1 MAKNRSLI
9 KIIGTLDDLTFYKGK
24 EGYVVRTKGGVSK
37 KRILN
42 DPAFARTRENGAEFG
57 HSARMG
63 KLLRR
68 SAIGLI
74 EDAKDGRMTSR
85 LTQVMARVKNE
96 DLTSVRGERNVA
108 TGLATA
114 EGKQVLKGFNFNSN
128 APLDSVLL
136 TDYSLDTGTGEIE
149 LVDFSPMQHI
159 AVPQGTTHLS
169 LRSGF
174 LNLDFATEV
183 KDLELSPVTNLVLNS
198 PVTTVKLTPAGV
210 PTGTGYELFFLK
222 IAFFQEINGIQY
234 PLNNGAFNALQ
245 LVEVL

>member
-1 MAKNRSLI
+1 MAKNKSII

-24 EGYVVRTKGGVSK
+24 EGYIVRTKGGVSK
-37 KRILN
+37 NRIKN
-42 DPAFARTRENGAEFG
+42 DPAFARTRENGVEFG
-57 HSARMG
+57 HSAHMG

-68 SAIGLI
+68 SVIGLI
-74 EDAKDGRMTSR
+74 EDARDGRMTSR
-85 LTQVMARVKNE
+85 LTQVMARVKNH
-96 DLTSVRGERNVA
+96 DLISVRGERNVA

-114 EGKQVLKGFNFNSN
+114 GGKQVLKGFNFNSG

-136 TDYSLDTGTGEIE
+136 TDYSLDPLTGEIV
-149 LVDFSPMQHI
+149 LTDFSPMQHV

-169 LRSGF
+169 LRAGF

-183 KDLELSPVTNLVLNS
+183 KDIELSPISNLAVNS
-198 PVTTVKLTPAGV
+198 PAATVTLTPAAV
-210 PTGTGYELFFLK
+210 PAGTGNELFFLK
-222 IAFFQEINGIQY
+222 IAFYQEMNGIQY

>member
-1 MAKNRSLI
+1 MAKNASII

-24 EGYVVRTKGGVSK
+24 EGYIVRTKGGVSK
-37 KRILN
+37 NRIKT

-57 HSARMG
+57 HIAHSG

-68 SAIGLI
+68 SVIGLI
-74 EDAKDGRMTSR
+74 EDAKDGRLTSR
-85 LTQVMARVKNE
+85 LMQVMARVKNE
-96 DLTSVRGERNVA
+96 DLTSNRGERNVA

-114 EGKQVLKGFNFNSN
+114 NGKQYLKGFDFNGD

-136 TDYSLDTGTGEIE
+136 TDYSLDTANGEIE

-159 AVPQGTTHLS
+159 AVPQGTTHVS

-183 KDLELSPVTNLVLNS
+183 KALELSPIHNLGLNS
-198 PVTTVKLTPAGV
+198 AAATVTLTPAAV
-210 PTGTGYELFFLK
+210 PAGTGNELFFLK
-222 IAFFQEINGIQY
+222 VAFFQEMNGIQY

>member
-1 MAKNRSLI
+1 MAKNKSII

-24 EGYVVRTKGGVSK
+24 EGYIVRTKGGVSK
-37 KRILN
+37 NRIKT
-42 DPAFARTRENGAEFG
+42 DPAFARTRENGAEFKHIA
-57 HSARMG
+57 HSG

-68 SAIGLI
+68 SVIGLI
-74 EDAKDGRMTSR
+74 EDAKDGRLTSR
-85 LTQVMARVKNE
+85 LMHVMARVKNE
-96 DLTSVRGERNVA
+96 DLTSNRGERNVA

-114 EGKQVLKGFNFNSN
+114 NGKQYLKGFDFNGE

-136 TDYSLDTGTGEIE
+136 TDYSLDTATGEIE

-159 AVPQGTTHLS
+159 AVPQGTTHVS

-174 LNLDFATEV
+174 LNLDFATEA
-183 KDLELSPVTNLVLNS
+183 KALELSPIVNLALNS
-198 PVTTVKLTPAGV
+198 AAATVTLTPAAV
-210 PTGTGYELFFLK
+210 PAGTGNELFFLK
-222 IAFFQEINGIQY
+222 VAFYQEMNGTQY

>member
-1 MAKNRSLI
+1 MAKNKSII

-24 EGYVVRTKGGVSK
+24 EGYIVRTKGGVSK
-37 KRILN
+37 NRIKT
-42 DPAFARTRENGAEFG
+42 DPAFARTRENGAEFKHIA
-57 HSARMG
+57 HSG

-68 SAIGLI
+68 SVIGLI
-74 EDAKDGRMTSR
+74 EDAKDGRLTSR
-85 LTQVMARVKNE
+85 LMHVMARVKNE
-96 DLTSVRGERNVA
+96 DLTSNRGERNVA

-114 EGKQVLKGFNFNSN
+114 NGKQYLKGFDFNGE

-136 TDYSLDTGTGEIE
+136 TDYSLDTATGEIE

-159 AVPQGTTHLS
+159 AVPQGTTHVS

-174 LNLDFATEV
+174 LNLDFATEA
-183 KDLELSPVTNLVLNS
+183 KALELSPIVNLALNS
-198 PVTTVKLTPAGV
+198 AAATVTLTPAAV
-210 PTGTGYELFFLK
+210 PAGTGNELFFLK
-222 IAFFQEINGIQY
+222 VAFFQEMNGTQY

>member
-24 EGYVVRTKGGVSK
+24 EGYIVRTKGGVSK
-37 KRILN
+37 NRIKN

-57 HSARMG
+57 HSAQMG

-68 SAIGLI
+68 SVIGLI

-96 DLTSVRGERNVA
+96 DLTSVRGARNVA

-114 EGKQVLKGFNFNSN
+114 PGRQELKGFNFNSN

-136 TDYSLDTGTGEIE
+136 TDYSLDTATGEIE

-183 KDLELSPVTNLVLNS
+183 KDMELSPVMNLALNS
-198 PVTTVKLTPAGV
+198 PVTTVTLTPAAV
-210 PTGTGYELFFLK
+210 PAGTGNELFFLK
-222 IAFFQEINGIQY
+222 IAFFQEMNGTQY
-234 PLNNGAFNALQ
+234 PLNNGAYNALQ

>member
-24 EGYVVRTKGGVSK
+24 EGYIVRTKGGVSK
-37 KRILN
+37 NRIKT

-57 HSARMG
+57 HIAHSG

-68 SAIGLI
+68 SVIGLI
-74 EDAKDGRMTSR
+74 EDAKDGRLTSR
-85 LTQVMARVKNE
+85 LMQVMARVKNE
-96 DLTSVRGERNVA
+96 DLTSNRGERNVA

-114 EGKQVLKGFNFNSN
+114 NGKQYLKGFNFNSD

-136 TDYSLDTGTGEIE
+136 TDYSLDTATGEIE

-159 AVPQGTTHLS
+159 AVPQGTTHVS

-183 KDLELSPVTNLVLNS
+183 KDLELSPIQNLAVNS
-198 PVTTVKLTPAGV
+198 PSATVTLTPAAV
-210 PTGTGYELFFLK
+210 PAGTGNELFFLK
-222 IAFFQEINGIQY
+222 VAFYQEMNGTQY